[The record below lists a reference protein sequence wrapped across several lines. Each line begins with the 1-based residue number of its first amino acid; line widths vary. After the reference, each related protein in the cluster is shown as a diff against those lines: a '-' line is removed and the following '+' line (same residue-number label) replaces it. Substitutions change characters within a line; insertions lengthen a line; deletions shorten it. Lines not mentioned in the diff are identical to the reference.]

1 MARYHPERI
10 GRFLARARDMRCVRF
25 SPGFSIPNQFNK
37 DYIFMWVAKLRDGH
51 LEVTNSNTYVIAI
64 IQTGVTSAGVSG
76 NEVVISYR
84 DGRTLVWDIDQKIP
98 VRIL

>member
-1 MARYHPERI
+1 MLI
-10 GRFLARARDMRCVRF
+10 FLPDLSINF
-25 SPGFSIPNQFNK
+25 SFDK
-37 DYIFMWVAKLRDGH
+37 DYITMWVAKLRDGH

-64 IQTGVTSAGVSG
+64 IQTGVTSASVSG
-76 NEVVISYR
+76 DEVAISYK